1 LEAANK
7 ITADTDRKKNKPF
20 IAHLWA
26 VALHAPML
34 PPALVVLA
42 ALLAI
47 VLCIALDARRRRPD
61 AVVAPPI
68 PPRANMGILH
78 QGAGV

>member
-1 LEAANK
+1 
-7 ITADTDRKKNKPF
+7 
-20 IAHLWA
+20 
-26 VALHAPML
+26 ML

-78 QGAGV
+78 QGASV